1 MLNSETFLQRSDLL
15 AEKLRLNV
23 EELALKLRISRA
35 SFWGY
40 RTGKRAISQ
49 KAWRKL
55 EEAERLAGIATNET
69 NPKDSRSEM
78 QQLLEEKNYKAVF
91 EHLSLSSGPEG
102 ILKAIQAL
110 IVTATPKMGA
120 EETLRE
126 IISLLLKSGHLEKCL
141 ESSTSNTNS

>member
-1 MLNSETFLQRSDLL
+1 
-15 AEKLRLNV
+15 
-23 EELALKLRISRA
+23 
-35 SFWGY
+35 
-40 RTGKRAISQ
+40 
-49 KAWRKL
+49 
-55 EEAERLAGIATNET
+55 
-69 NPKDSRSEM
+69 M

-126 IISLLLKSGHLEKCL
+126 IISLLLKSGHVEKCL